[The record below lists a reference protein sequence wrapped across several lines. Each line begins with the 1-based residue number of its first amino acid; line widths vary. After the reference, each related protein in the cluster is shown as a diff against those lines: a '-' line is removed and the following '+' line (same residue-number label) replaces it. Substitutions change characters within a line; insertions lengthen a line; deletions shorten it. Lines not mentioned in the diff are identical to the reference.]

1 MPDEIIITDLTD
13 DSLATTIAEVP
24 QLVEVVPVG
33 SDQELSSLPLA
44 KRAAEERPLQ
54 DGHPEAA
61 AELGDSSSSSSSTIM
76 VPSSLG
82 SVDENISASR
92 TLTNRKQ
99 SASLFPNINFPIND
113 TTSAA
118 LPATNTSAATTAPPP
133 LPNPLSCNSAQ
144 ILLMQLMLQWKEN
157 KAHIDDL
164 MRKSQDLSRIIQD
177 SIEPNEAVVK
187 VSIDLV
193 FPVTPVTRPSELI
206 ITISTLSIARCE
218 KKKRKTKCCSCLY
231 ANTRA
236 H

>member
-13 DSLATTIAEVP
+13 DGLATTVAEVP

-33 SDQELSSLPLA
+33 SDQELSELA
-44 KRAAEERPLQ
+44 SSPVAIEERPLQ
-54 DGHPEAA
+54 DGHPESA
-61 AELGDSSSSSSSTIM
+61 AELGDSSSSSSSTAI

-99 SASLFPNINFPIND
+99 SASLFPNFPIND
-113 TTSAA
+113 TTSTA

-133 LPNPLSCNSAQ
+133 PLPNPLSSNSAQ

-187 VSIDLV
+187 VSIES
-193 FPVTPVTRPSELI
+193 RIPSH
-206 ITISTLSIARCE
+206 AGHR
-218 KKKRKTKCCSCLY
+218 TK
-231 ANTRA
+231 
-236 H
+236 